1 MLAVRAKVGAL
12 FIRCSE
18 EEADQ
23 IRRAAKQE
31 RRTLRGF
38 ILDIV
43 LNRIAAR
50 EKLLREADNRP
61 ELPLPNIPRQV

>member
-1 MLAVRAKVGAL
+1 MPPVGAKVGAL
-12 FIRCSE
+12 FIRCSD
-18 EEADQ
+18 EEADEV
-23 IRRAAKQE
+23 RRAAIEE
-31 RRTLRGF
+31 RRTVSGF
-38 ILDIV
+38 ILNVV